1 MEGSSSQQ
9 TKGRV
14 GRHDQCLTCEPALSI
29 KGSGRKPDLTEPTCA
44 PASTGLENACC
55 DSLGFDCTSPPCN
68 VSSLPKPHVRLPD
81 FTPSDNAISFLDL
94 MHVVLDQSEAVHV
107 GLNSF
112 FRSSLRPQSRTVDGA
127 VPSTD
132 MWPCPVPKWRWTGP
146 TGLSPARRRRRKFL
160 QVRSSLLQ
168 KVITILNWEALGHP
182 TCAPSHACVG
192 YPFSDDQW
200 MMICRLERLI
210 DYYLRPGPVTSQS
223 LGRSGEKFANLMR
236 AAQELPAC
244 QEVDLF
250 DVVSSIAQDLDS
262 YSSKPSRV
270 ETPSCEPHSDCITT
284 AKCELPKST
293 AKPVVAARIKWE
305 HSPQFDP
312 VPFFTDPVVRE
323 AFVDPSRV
331 RIPSDQWPCIPRG
344 KVHCSREELLF
355 LATKWDSKQA
365 CKIFR
370 VDEINFD
377 ESVGLFA
384 VPKDDVYDRLILN
397 PQTANSRMQKFS
409 HFTKELAPGA
419 MFALICL
426 QGSDKLRIS
435 ADDLAEMYYTI
446 KIPEKRAKRNSIG
459 MIFRHHELQHLQ
471 CFDSSKHFGDC
482 VIALNALA
490 MGDSWAVEFAQQSH
504 HNVLRFLAGAMLE
517 HQRVAYRKPFP
528 RSRFLE
534 RLSIDDHVGVQICSP
549 KEYSENLPLRDAE
562 VFSRSE
568 DAYLSVGL
576 VQHPKKKQR
585 GVSEGI
591 FLGAEVNG
599 DLGFVSAPRHRIG
612 ALTLCTILVAR
623 QGTASPRLLS
633 SLLGCWIH
641 ILMFRRPILAILSH
655 SFSEGH
661 GLPQDRVFCLSRE
674 CRNEL
679 LALCWLAPVCISD
692 IRVDFAPK
700 LYCTDAS
707 PDGAGIC
714 VSDEDPSV
722 VAELWRHSEQRGY
735 YTQLLNPAAALLH
748 EHDESFEDPC
758 PVIETPQPLDSV
770 IRIPSSLSEG
780 VLYDCIELFRGEG
793 NWSLA
798 HESLGFRVHPG
809 IDVKGLGL
817 AFADMLDD
825 SVYHQIVSLAAR
837 GVCRDWHAGPPCY
850 TYGTLR
856 RPRIRSK
863 HSPAGFNLADPLTR
877 EQTLLALR
885 TAFVMNLVML
895 SGLFFSVEQ
904 PGSSVM
910 FYLDI
915 FKRMV
920 FRGAWITRMCFC
932 AFGSPFKKPS
942 QWLHNK
948 PWMYELEQPCR
959 CLDKTCHFVIEG
971 TFTRASTQ
979 TFESMCKP
987 SSREVYG
994 RAPRVGEAVS
1004 AYSASYPRCLCSRI
1018 ASGAAQATNDSIPL
1032 VPLSAHVLSLKRI
1045 GYTADIPSSIS
1056 KEQIAD
1062 PRPFHQDPEW
1072 IEELA
1077 DSLPFRELLRYK
1089 FKKKGHIN
1097 VLECRV
1103 HKTWL
1108 KHCAKH
1114 HPNSR
1119 VLALLDSRVTLG
1131 ATSKGRSSSRAL
1143 CRVLQGSLGYILGG
1157 GLYPGGLHICSSK
1170 NRSDGP
1176 SRNRPVPPRSKDLP
1190 SWLLALR
1197 RQDSKPFD
1205 LVLTAARFT
1214 KIEARWMR
1222 IFLLLGGDIEP
1233 NPGPPRRRVE
1243 PRGPLD
1249 MTVGFAPATSGRMS
1263 ACVAAF
1269 EKWLWDELHIS
1280 LSSLAWDYVAA
1291 PLALR
1296 AYGMFLFSSG
1306 APRYRFVYTITGLQD
1321 AYPHLRPFFT
1331 GAWQVDRKWQ
1341 QFEPGSCRPVLS
1353 GPVMQAICSIALL
1366 WDWHRWLGITLIGF
1380 LGMLHPS
1387 EMINL
1392 YRSDLLLPSD
1402 TLVDEPV
1409 FYVFI
1414 RHPKTVRFARRQHC
1428 KIDDP
1433 VALAF
1438 VTKVFKGLSP
1448 STSLFPGGTH
1458 AYRSRWNSVL
1468 SRLSIPVSQRDHGC
1482 TPAVLRGS
1490 GATHMFMTC
1499 EDLPRVQ
1506 WRGRWAQQKTLE
1518 FYIQEVGAQSMLSK
1532 LPPAAHSKVKALA
1545 DSSTALMSQFLSG

>member
-1 MEGSSSQQ
+1 MEKSS
-9 TKGRV
+9 KGKRKR
-14 GRHDQCLTCEPALSI
+14 GDKRYNRLSLEQAPSI
-29 KGSGRKPDLTEPTCA
+29 RGSGRSPGLVGSTN
-44 PASTGLENACC
+44 ASASEVGENAVG
-55 DSLGFDCTSPPCN
+55 DSNVVDCTSHQSAN
-68 VSSLPKPHVRLPD
+68 SLPKSRVKMPD
-81 FTPSDNAISFLDL
+81 FTPSDSAISFLDL
-94 MHVVLDQSEAVHV
+94 KHVILEQSEAVHV
-107 GLNSF
+107 GLKSY
-112 FRSSLRPQSRTVDGA
+112 FRSSFRPQSCTVDSA

-132 MWPCPVPKWRWTGP
+132 LWPCPVPKWRWTGP
-146 TGLSPARRRRRKFL
+146 AKLSPARRHRRKFL
-160 QVRSSLLQ
+160 QVRSNLLQ
-168 KVITILNWEALGHP
+168 RVVTILNWEALGHP
-182 TCAPSHACVG
+182 VIAPSHACAG
-192 YPFSDDQW
+192 FPFSDGQW
-200 MMICRLERLI
+200 EMVCRLERLI
-210 DYYLRPGPVTSQS
+210 DYYLRPEPMTSKT

-236 AAQELPAC
+236 AAQELPVC

-250 DVVSSIAQDLDS
+250 DVVSSIAHDLDP
-262 YSSKPSRV
+262 YSAKSSR
-270 ETPSCEPHSDCITT
+270 ETFSTCDSHFDCETSAT
-284 AKCELPKST
+284 CELPKST
-293 AKPVVAARIKWE
+293 AKPVVASRIKWE

-312 VPFFTDPVVRE
+312 VPFFTDPIVRE

-331 RIPSDQWPCIPRG
+331 RISPEQWPHIPRG
-344 KVHCSREELLF
+344 KVHCSRTELLS
-355 LATKWDSKQA
+355 LATKWDSKKA

-419 MFALICL
+419 MFSLICL
-426 QGSDKLRIS
+426 QGNDRLRIS

-446 KIPEKRAKRNSIG
+446 KIPEQRAKRNSIG
-459 MIFRHHELQHLQ
+459 TVFRSHELSHLS
-471 CFDSSKHFGDC
+471 CYDPSKHVGDC
-482 VIALNALA
+482 VVALNALA

-534 RLSIDDHVGVQICSP
+534 WLSIDDHVGIQICSP
-549 KEYSENLPLRDAE
+549 QEFSAETPLRDTE

-568 DAYLSVGL
+568 DAYRTVGL

-591 FLGAEVNG
+591 FLGAEING

-612 ALTLCTILVAR
+612 ALTLCTLIVAR
-623 QGTASPRLLS
+623 RGTSSPRLLS
-633 SLLGCWIH
+633 ALLGCWIH

-655 SFSEGH
+655 SFAEGH

-679 LALCWLAPVCISD
+679 LALCWLAPICITD
-692 IRVDFAPK
+692 IRVDVAPK
-700 LYCTDAS
+700 IFCTDAS

-714 VSDEDPSV
+714 VSDEDPVV

-735 YTQLLNPAAALLH
+735 YTQLLNPAATILQ
-748 EHDESFEDPC
+748 EHDEPFEEPC
-758 PVIETPQPLDSV
+758 PLVENSQPLDSM
-770 IRIPSSLSEG
+770 IRIPSSLKEG
-780 VLYDCIELFRGEG
+780 ILYDCIELFRGEG
-793 NWSLA
+793 NWSLSNEA
-798 HESLGFRVHPG
+798 VGFRVHPG
-809 IDVKGLGL
+809 IDVRGSGL
-817 AFADMLDD
+817 AFADLLDD
-825 SVYHQIVSLAAR
+825 SVYHQVLSLAAR
-837 GVCRDWHAGPPCY
+837 GVIRDWHAGPPCY

-863 HSPAGFNLADPLTR
+863 RFPAGFRMNDPLTR

-895 SGLFFSVEQ
+895 TGLFFSVEQ

-920 FRGAWITRMCFC
+920 FRGALITRMCFC
-932 AFGSPFKKPS
+932 SFGSPFKKPS

-971 TFTRASTQ
+971 TFTNASVQ
-979 TFESMCKP
+979 TFENMCKP

-1018 ASGAAQATNDSIPL
+1018 ASGAAQAVADSVPL
-1032 VPLSAHVLSLKRI
+1032 VPLSAHVLSMKRI
-1045 GYTADIPSSIS
+1045 GHPADIPSSVF
-1056 KEQIAD
+1056 KEPLAD

-1072 IEELA
+1072 VEELA
-1077 DSLPFRELLRYK
+1077 DSLSFRELLRYK
-1089 FKKKGHIN
+1089 FRKKGHIN

-1108 KHCAKH
+1108 KHCAKR

-1119 VLALLDSRVTLG
+1119 VVALLDSRVTLG

-1176 SRNRPVPPRSKDLP
+1176 SRNRPVPPRSKELP

-1197 RQDSKPFD
+1197 RGDYTPMD

-1214 KIEARWMR
+1214 KLEARWLR
-1222 IFLLLGGDIEP
+1222 LFLLLGGDIEV
-1233 NPGPPRRRVE
+1233 NPGPSRKQAT

-1249 MTVGFAPATSGRMS
+1249 MSVGFAPATSGRMT

-1269 EKWLWDELHIS
+1269 EKWLWEELNVQLPSI
-1280 LSSLAWDYVAA
+1280 AWDTVAA

-1296 AYGMFLFSSG
+1296 AYGMFLFSAG

-1321 AYPHLRPFFT
+1321 IYPHLRPFFS

-1341 QFEPGSCRPVLS
+1341 QYEPGSCRPVLS
-1353 GPVMQAICSIALL
+1353 GPVMQAVCSIALL
-1366 WDWHRWLGITLIGF
+1366 WEWYRCLDVTLIGF

-1392 YRSDLLLPSD
+1392 VRSDLLLPSD
-1402 TLVDEPV
+1402 TLIEDPV

-1428 KIDDP
+1428 KVDDP
-1433 VALAF
+1433 VVLAF
-1438 VTKVFKGLSP
+1438 VAKVFGRLSP
-1448 STSLFPGGTH
+1448 STPLFPGGTH
-1458 AYRSRWNSVL
+1458 AYRNRWNSVL
-1468 SRLSIPVSQRDHGC
+1468 SRLSIPVSQRDQGC

-1490 GATHMFMTC
+1490 GATHMFMSC

-1506 WRGRWAQQKTLE
+1506 WRGRWSQQKTLE
-1518 FYIQEVGAQSMLSK
+1518 FYIQEVGAQSLLSK
-1532 LPPAAHSKVKALA
+1532 LPPAAHSKVKTLA
-1545 DSSTALMSQFLSG
+1545 NFSCALMLNFLSS

>member
-1 MEGSSSQQ
+1 
-9 TKGRV
+9 
-14 GRHDQCLTCEPALSI
+14 
-29 KGSGRKPDLTEPTCA
+29 
-44 PASTGLENACC
+44 
-55 DSLGFDCTSPPCN
+55 
-68 VSSLPKPHVRLPD
+68 
-81 FTPSDNAISFLDL
+81 
-94 MHVVLDQSEAVHV
+94 
-107 GLNSF
+107 
-112 FRSSLRPQSRTVDGA
+112 
-127 VPSTD
+127 
-132 MWPCPVPKWRWTGP
+132 
-146 TGLSPARRRRRKFL
+146 
-160 QVRSSLLQ
+160 
-168 KVITILNWEALGHP
+168 
-182 TCAPSHACVG
+182 
-192 YPFSDDQW
+192 
-200 MMICRLERLI
+200 
-210 DYYLRPGPVTSQS
+210 
-223 LGRSGEKFANLMR
+223 
-236 AAQELPAC
+236 
-244 QEVDLF
+244 
-250 DVVSSIAQDLDS
+250 
-262 YSSKPSRV
+262 
-270 ETPSCEPHSDCITT
+270 
-284 AKCELPKST
+284 
-293 AKPVVAARIKWE
+293 
-305 HSPQFDP
+305 
-312 VPFFTDPVVRE
+312 
-323 AFVDPSRV
+323 
-331 RIPSDQWPCIPRG
+331 
-344 KVHCSREELLF
+344 
-355 LATKWDSKQA
+355 
-365 CKIFR
+365 
-370 VDEINFD
+370 
-377 ESVGLFA
+377 
-384 VPKDDVYDRLILN
+384 
-397 PQTANSRMQKFS
+397 
-409 HFTKELAPGA
+409 

-426 QGSDKLRIS
+426 QGNDKLRIS

-446 KIPEKRAKRNSIG
+446 KIPEQRAKRNSIG
-459 MIFRHHELQHLQ
+459 MIFHHHELKHLQ
-471 CFDSSKHFGDC
+471 CFDPSKHFGNC

-534 RLSIDDHVGVQICSP
+534 WLSIDDHVGVQICSP
-549 KEYSENLPLRDAE
+549 KEYSENIPLRDTE

-568 DAYLSVGL
+568 DAYRNVGL
-576 VQHPKKKQR
+576 VQHPKKKQC

-612 ALTLCTILVAR
+612 ALTLCTIFVAR

-700 LYCTDAS
+700 LFCTDAS

-735 YTQLLNPAAALLH
+735 YTQLLNPAAAILH

-758 PVIETPQPLDSV
+758 PVIETLQPLDNM

-780 VLYDCIELFRGEG
+780 ILYDCIELFRGEG
-793 NWSLA
+793 NWSQA
-798 HESLGFRVHPG
+798 HESIGFRVHPG
-809 IDVKGLGL
+809 IDVRGSGL

-863 HSPAGFNLADPLTR
+863 HSPAGFDLTDPLTR

-932 AFGSPFKKPS
+932 GFGSPFKKPS

-959 CLDKTCHFVIEG
+959 CLDKSCHFVIDC

-979 TFESMCKP
+979 IFESMCKP

-1004 AYSASYPRCLCSRI
+1004 AYSASYPRCLCRRI

-1045 GYTADIPSSIS
+1045 GYAADIPSSVT
-1056 KEQIAD
+1056 KEPVAD

-1072 IEELA
+1072 IGELA
-1077 DSLPFRELLRYK
+1077 DSLPFRELLRYR
-1089 FKKKGHIN
+1089 FKKTGHIN

-1108 KHCAKH
+1108 KHCAKY

-1157 GLYPGGLHICSSK
+1157 GLCPGGLHICSSK

-1176 SRNRPVPPRSKDLP
+1176 SRNRPVPPRCKDLP

-1197 RQDSKPFD
+1197 RHDPKPFD

-1249 MTVGFAPATSGRMS
+1249 MSVGFAPETSGRMS

-1269 EKWLWDELHIS
+1269 EKWLWDELQIS
-1280 LSSLAWDYVAA
+1280 LPSLAWDYVAA

-1321 AYPHLRPFFT
+1321 AYPHLRPFFA

-1402 TLVDEPV
+1402 TLVEEPV

-1433 VALAF
+1433 LVLAF
-1438 VTKVFKGLSP
+1438 VTKVFKSLSP
-1448 STSLFPGGTH
+1448 TTSLFPGGTH

-1532 LPPAAHSKVKALA
+1532 LPPAAHSKVKTLA
-1545 DSSTALMSQFLSG
+1545 DFSTALMSQFLSG